1 MTRQATPA
9 PSSLQVLLEYLRPHQ
24 KEFWSGVFFL
34 LCTTLLG
41 ATIPWFIKNAMDD
54 LKKNLDA
61 QQLLIYAG
69 AILGLATIMLATRVV
84 SRIYLFSIGR
94 QVEFDLKGR
103 IFNHLLLMP
112 SSYFSINP
120 AGDLIS
126 RATSDVDNIR
136 RLLGFSV
143 LSIINAIFTYA
154 LTVPFMLAID
164 VQLTLLS
171 LSVYPIM
178 FGAVALFG
186 GELRNQQNDVQQRL
200 SGLSTLLQEDLNG
213 IALIKVYAQ
222 EENESEAFGRQNDQL
237 LEANLKLARTQNTL
251 FPLLGALAGVS
262 LLVLLWVGGPKLA
275 AGSLSIGGL
284 TALTV
289 YIAQLIFPTALLGF
303 TITSFQRGQVSIERV
318 EDILAMPPAIADPP
332 EAIPLHQPKGELEV
346 RGLTFSYANAP
357 VPTLQDIHLQVPAGS
372 AVALVGPVGAG
383 KTTLASI
390 FPHLLEIAPNQVF
403 LDGQDITRIRLADL
417 RQAIAMVPQESFL
430 FSTTVADNIRYGKPD
445 LDMEA
450 VIEVAQ
456 VARVHEEIMSF
467 PQGYQTLVG
476 ERGITLSGGQRQR
489 LALARALLLDAPVL
503 ILDDAL
509 SSVDNETAE
518 AILANLKRQQKKTVL
533 VVTHRLSASARADW
547 IAVMDQ
553 GHIVQQG
560 SHYELLRQPGLY
572 RKLWDQSQMV
582 EGVGGALEDRAL

>member
-1 MTRQATPA
+1 MTRQAA
-9 PSSLQVLLEYLRPHQ
+9 PSSIQVLLEYLRPHQ
-24 KEFWSGVFFL
+24 KEFWSGVSFL

-41 ATIPWFIKNAMDD
+41 ATIPWFIKNAIDD
-54 LKKNLDA
+54 LRKNLDY
-61 QQLLIYAG
+61 QQLLLYAG
-69 AILGLATIMLATRVV
+69 TIFGMATVMLVIRVI
-84 SRIYLFSIGR
+84 SRIYLFRIGR

-103 IFNHLLLMP
+103 IFDHLLLMP
-112 SSYFSINP
+112 PSYFSINP

-154 LTVPFMLAID
+154 LTVPFMLALD
-164 VQLTLLS
+164 VQLTLLA

-186 GELRNQQNDVQQRL
+186 GQLRNLQNEVQERL

-222 EENESEAFGRQNDQL
+222 ENNEEEAFNRQNKQL
-237 LEANLKLARTQNTL
+237 LESNIKLAQTQNTL

-275 AGSLSIGGL
+275 EGTLSIGGL

-318 EDILAMPPAIADPP
+318 ENILATPPAIADKPD
-332 EAIPLHQPKGELEV
+332 AIPLHHPQGALDV
-346 RGLTFSYANAP
+346 RGLTFSYADTLT
-357 VPTLQDIHLQVPAGS
+357 PTLQDIHLQVPIGS
-372 AVALVGPVGAG
+372 TVALVGPVGSG
-383 KTTLASI
+383 KTTLANV
-390 FPHLLEIAPNQVF
+390 FPHLLEIAPDQVF
-403 LDGQDITRIRLADL
+403 LDGQDITRIRLEDL
-417 RQAIAMVPQESFL
+417 RRAIAMVPQESFL
-430 FSTTVADNIRYGKPD
+430 FSTTVADNIRYGRPD
-445 LDMEA
+445 LDLDA

-456 VARVHEEIMSF
+456 EARVHEEIMSF

-489 LALARALLLDAPVL
+489 LALARALLMDAPVL

-518 AILANLKRQQKKTVL
+518 AIIANLKRRQNKTVL
-533 VVTHRLSASARADW
+533 LVTHRLSASARADW

-560 SHYELLRQPGLY
+560 SHYELLREPGLY
-572 RKLWDQSQMV
+572 RKLWEQSQMI
-582 EGVGGALEDRAL
+582 EGVGEALEDRTL

>member
-1 MTRQATPA
+1 MTRQAA

-24 KEFWSGVFFL
+24 KEFWTGVFFL

-41 ATIPWFIKNAMDD
+41 ATIPWFIKNAIDD
-54 LKKNLDA
+54 LRKSLDYH
-61 QQLLIYAG
+61 QFLLYAG
-69 AILGLATIMLATRVV
+69 AIFGMATVMLVIRVI
-84 SRIYLFSIGR
+84 SRIYLFRIGR

-103 IFNHLLLMP
+103 IFDHLLLMP
-112 SSYFSINP
+112 PSYFSINP
-120 AGDLIS
+120 AGDLIT

-143 LSIINAIFTYA
+143 LSILNAIFTYS
-154 LTVPFMLAID
+154 LTVPFMVAVD
-164 VQLTLLS
+164 GQLTLLA

-186 GELRNQQNDVQQRL
+186 GQLRNQQNDVQQRL

-222 EENESEAFGRQNDQL
+222 EENEEEAFGRQNKQL
-237 LEANLKLARTQNTL
+237 LEANLNLARTQNTL

-275 AGSLSIGGL
+275 EGTLSIGGF

-318 EDILAMPPAIADPP
+318 ENILATPPAIIDKPD
-332 EAIPLHQPKGELEV
+332 AIPLYNPEGALEV
-346 RGLTFSYANAP
+346 RGLTFRYANAP
-357 VPTLQDIHLQVPAGS
+357 MPTLQDIHFQVPPGS
-372 AVALVGPVGAG
+372 TVALVGPVGSG
-383 KTTLASI
+383 KTTLAHI
-390 FPHLLEIAPNQVF
+390 FPHLLEIDPNQVY
-403 LDGQDITRIRLADL
+403 LDGQDITRIRLEDL
-417 RQAIAMVPQESFL
+417 RRAIAMVPQESFL

-445 LDMEA
+445 LDLEA

-456 VARVHEEIMSF
+456 EARVHEEIMSF
-467 PQGYQTLVG
+467 PLGYQTLVG

-489 LALARALLLDAPVL
+489 IALARALLMDAPVL

-518 AILANLKRQQKKTVL
+518 AILDNLKRRQKKTVL
-533 VVTHRLSASARADW
+533 LITHRLSAAARADW

-553 GHIVQQG
+553 GHVVQQG
-560 SHYELLRQPGLY
+560 SHYELLREPGLY
-572 RKLWDQSQMV
+572 RKLWEQSQMI
-582 EGVGGALEDRAL
+582 EGVGGSLEDIIL

>member
-1 MTRQATPA
+1 MTRQAA

-24 KEFWSGVFFL
+24 KEFWTGVFFL

-41 ATIPWFIKNAMDD
+41 ATIPWFIKNAIDD
-54 LKKNLDA
+54 LGKNLDYR
-61 QQLLIYAG
+61 QLLLYAG
-69 AILGLATIMLATRVV
+69 AILGLATAMLVIRVI
-84 SRIYLFSIGR
+84 SRIYLFRIGR

-103 IFNHLLLMP
+103 IFDHLLLMP
-112 SSYFSINP
+112 PSYFSINP

-143 LSIINAIFTYA
+143 LSILNAIFTYA
-154 LTVPFMLAID
+154 LTVPFMLAMD
-164 VQLTLLS
+164 VELTLLS

-186 GELRNQQNDVQQRL
+186 GQLRNQQMDVQQRL

-222 EENESEAFGRQNDQL
+222 EENEETAFGRQNHQL
-237 LEANLKLARTQNTL
+237 LDANLKLARTQNTL

-262 LLVLLWVGGPKLA
+262 LLVLLWAGGPKLA
-275 AGSLSIGGL
+275 AGSLSIGEL

-318 EDILAMPPAIADPP
+318 ENILATPPAIADPP
-332 EAIPLHQPKGELEV
+332 NAIALQNPRGDLAVH
-346 RGLTFSYANAP
+346 GLTFRYPNTEI
-357 VPTLQDIHLQVPAGS
+357 PTLKDIHLQLSVGS
-372 AVALVGPVGAG
+372 TVALVGPVGSG
-383 KTTLASI
+383 KTTLANI

-403 LDGQDITRIRLADL
+403 LDGEDITHIRLEDL
-417 RQAIAMVPQESFL
+417 RKAIAMVPQESFL

-445 LDMEA
+445 LDLEA
-450 VIEVAQ
+450 VIEVAKT
-456 VARVHEEIMSF
+456 ARVHEEIMCF

-489 LALARALLLDAPVL
+489 LALARALIMDAPVL

-518 AILANLKRQQKKTVL
+518 AILDNLKRRQKKTVL
-533 VVTHRLSASARADW
+533 LITHRLSASARADL

-553 GHIVQQG
+553 GHIVQKG
-560 SHYELLRQPGLY
+560 SHYELLRQEGLY
-572 RKLWDQSQMV
+572 RKLWDQSQMT
-582 EGVGGALEDRAL
+582 EGVSGAP

>member
-1 MTRQATPA
+1 MTRQAA

-24 KEFWSGVFFL
+24 KEFWTGVFFL

-41 ATIPWFIKNAMDD
+41 ATIPWFIKNAIDD
-54 LKKNLDA
+54 LGKNLDYR
-61 QQLLIYAG
+61 QLLLYAG
-69 AILGLATIMLATRVV
+69 AILGLATAMLVIRVI
-84 SRIYLFSIGR
+84 SRIYLFRIGR

-103 IFNHLLLMP
+103 IFDHLLLMP
-112 SSYFSINP
+112 PSYFSINP

-143 LSIINAIFTYA
+143 LSILNAIFTYA
-154 LTVPFMLAID
+154 LTVPFMLAMD
-164 VQLTLLS
+164 VELTLLS

-186 GELRNQQNDVQQRL
+186 GQLRNQQMDVQQRL

-222 EENESEAFGRQNDQL
+222 EENEETAFGRQNQQL
-237 LEANLKLARTQNTL
+237 LDANLKLARTQNTL

-262 LLVLLWVGGPKLA
+262 LLVLLWAGGPKLA
-275 AGSLSIGGL
+275 AGSLSIGEL

-318 EDILAMPPAIADPP
+318 ENILATPPAIADPP
-332 EAIPLHQPKGELEV
+332 NAIALQNPKGDLAV
-346 RGLTFSYANAP
+346 DGLTFSYPNTE
-357 VPTLQDIHLQVPAGS
+357 VPTLKDIHLQLSAGS
-372 AVALVGPVGAG
+372 TVALVGPVGSG
-383 KTTLASI
+383 KTTLANI
-390 FPHLLEIAPNQVF
+390 FPHLLEIAPKQVF
-403 LDGQDITRIRLADL
+403 LDGEDITHIRLEDL
-417 RQAIAMVPQESFL
+417 RKAIAMVPQESFL

-445 LDMEA
+445 LDLEA
-450 VIEVAQ
+450 VIEVAKT
-456 VARVHEEIMSF
+456 ARVHEEIMCF

-489 LALARALLLDAPVL
+489 LALARALIMDAPVL

-518 AILANLKRQQKKTVL
+518 AILDNLKRRQKKTVL
-533 VVTHRLSASARADW
+533 LITHRLSASARADL

-560 SHYELLRQPGLY
+560 SHYELLRQEGLY
-572 RKLWDQSQMV
+572 RKLWEQSQMT
-582 EGVGGALEDRAL
+582 EGVSGAF

>member
-1 MTRQATPA
+1 MTRQAA

-24 KEFWSGVFFL
+24 KEFWTGVFFL

-41 ATIPWFIKNAMDD
+41 ATIPWFIKNAIDD
-54 LKKNLDA
+54 LGKNLDYR
-61 QQLLIYAG
+61 QLLLYAG
-69 AILGLATIMLATRVV
+69 AILGLATAMLVIRVI
-84 SRIYLFSIGR
+84 SRIYLFRIGR

-103 IFNHLLLMP
+103 IFDHLLLMP
-112 SSYFSINP
+112 PSYFSINP

-143 LSIINAIFTYA
+143 LSILNAIFTYV
-154 LTVPFMLAID
+154 LTVPFMLAMD
-164 VQLTLLS
+164 VELTLLS

-186 GELRNQQNDVQQRL
+186 GQLRNQQMDVQQRL

-222 EENESEAFGRQNDQL
+222 EENEEAAFGRQNQQL

-262 LLVLLWVGGPKLA
+262 LLVLLWAGGPKLA
-275 AGSLSIGGL
+275 EGSLSIGEL

-318 EDILAMPPAIADPP
+318 ENILATTPAIADPP
-332 EAIPLHQPKGELEV
+332 DAIAFQNPKGDLAV
-346 RGLTFSYANAP
+346 SGLTFSYPNAK
-357 VPTLQDIHLQVPAGS
+357 VPTLKDIHLQLPAGS
-372 AVALVGPVGAG
+372 TAALVGPVGSG
-383 KTTLASI
+383 KTTLANV

-403 LDGQDITRIRLADL
+403 LDGEDITHIRLKDV
-417 RQAIAMVPQESFL
+417 RKAIAMVPQESFL

-445 LDMEA
+445 LDLEA
-450 VIEVAQ
+450 VIEVAKT
-456 VARVHEEIMSF
+456 ARVHEEIMCF

-489 LALARALLLDAPVL
+489 LALARALLMDAPVL

-518 AILANLKRQQKKTVL
+518 AILDNLKRRQKKTVL
-533 VVTHRLSASARADW
+533 LITHRLSASARADL

-560 SHYELLRQPGLY
+560 SHYELLRQEGLY
-572 RKLWDQSQMV
+572 RKLWEQSQMT
-582 EGVGGALEDRAL
+582 EGVSGAL

>member
-1 MTRQATPA
+1 MTRQAA
-9 PSSLQVLLEYLRPHQ
+9 PSSIQVLLEYLRPHQ
-24 KEFWSGVFFL
+24 REFWSGVFFL

-41 ATIPWFIKNAMDD
+41 ATIPWFIKNAIDD
-54 LKKNLDA
+54 LRKNLDY
-61 QQLLIYAG
+61 QQLLFYAG
-69 AILGLATIMLATRVV
+69 VIFGMATVMLVIRVI
-84 SRIYLFSIGR
+84 SRIYLFRIGR

-103 IFNHLLLMP
+103 IFDHLLLMP
-112 SSYFSINP
+112 PSYFSINP

-154 LTVPFMLAID
+154 LTVPFMLALD
-164 VQLTLLS
+164 VQLTLLA
-171 LSVYPIM
+171 LAVYPIM

-186 GELRNQQNDVQQRL
+186 GQLRNLQNEVQQRL

-222 EENESEAFGRQNDQL
+222 ENNEEEAFNRQNKQL
-237 LEANLKLARTQNTL
+237 LEANIKLARTQNTL

-275 AGSLSIGGL
+275 EGTLSIGGL

-318 EDILAMPPAIADPP
+318 ENILATPPAIAD
-332 EAIPLHQPKGELEV
+332 EADAISLHDPRGALEV
-346 RGLTFSYANAP
+346 RGLTFSYADAP
-357 VPTLQDIHLQVPAGS
+357 TPTLQDIHLQVPIGS
-372 AVALVGPVGAG
+372 TVALVGPVGSG
-383 KTTLASI
+383 KTTLANV

-403 LDGQDITRIRLADL
+403 LDGQDITRIRLGDL

-430 FSTTVADNIRYGKPD
+430 FSTTVADNIRYGRPD
-445 LDMEA
+445 LDLEA

-456 VARVHEEIMSF
+456 EARVHEEIMSF

-489 LALARALLLDAPVL
+489 IALARALLMDAPVL

-518 AILANLKRQQKKTVL
+518 AIIANLKRRQNKTVL
-533 VVTHRLSASARADW
+533 LVTHRLSASARADW

-560 SHYELLRQPGLY
+560 SHYELLREPGLY
-572 RKLWDQSQMV
+572 RKLWEQSQMI
-582 EGVGGALEDRAL
+582 EGVGEVLEDRAL

>member
-1 MTRQATPA
+1 MTRQAA
-9 PSSLQVLLEYLRPHQ
+9 PSSIQVLLEYLRPHQ
-24 KEFWSGVFFL
+24 REFWSGVFFL

-41 ATIPWFIKNAMDD
+41 ATIPWFIKNAIDD
-54 LKKNLDA
+54 LRKNLDY
-61 QQLLIYAG
+61 QQLLFYAG
-69 AILGLATIMLATRVV
+69 VIFGMATVMLVIRVI
-84 SRIYLFSIGR
+84 SRIYLFRIGR

-103 IFNHLLLMP
+103 IFDHLLLMP
-112 SSYFSINP
+112 PSYFSINP

-154 LTVPFMLAID
+154 LTVPFMLALD
-164 VQLTLLS
+164 VQLTLLA

-186 GELRNQQNDVQQRL
+186 GQLRNLQNEVQQRL

-222 EENESEAFGRQNDQL
+222 EDNEEEAFNRQNKQL
-237 LEANLKLARTQNTL
+237 LEANIKLARTQNTL

-275 AGSLSIGGL
+275 EGTLSIGGL

-318 EDILAMPPAIADPP
+318 ENILATPPAIAD
-332 EAIPLHQPKGELEV
+332 EADAISLHDPQGALEV
-346 RGLTFSYANAP
+346 RGLTFSYADAP
-357 VPTLQDIHLQVPAGS
+357 TPTLQDIHLQVPIGS
-372 AVALVGPVGAG
+372 TVALVGPVGSG
-383 KTTLASI
+383 KTTLANV

-403 LDGQDITRIRLADL
+403 LDGQDITHIRLGDL

-430 FSTTVADNIRYGKPD
+430 FSTTVADNIRYGRPD
-445 LDMEA
+445 LDLEA

-456 VARVHEEIMSF
+456 EARVHEEIMSF

-489 LALARALLLDAPVL
+489 IALARALLMDAPVL

-518 AILANLKRQQKKTVL
+518 AIIANLKRRQNKTVL
-533 VVTHRLSASARADW
+533 LVTHRLSASARADW

-553 GHIVQQG
+553 GRMVQQG
-560 SHYELLRQPGLY
+560 NHYELLREPGLY
-572 RKLWDQSQMV
+572 RKLWEQSQMI
-582 EGVGGALEDRAL
+582 EGVGEALEDRTF

>member
-1 MTRQATPA
+1 MTRQAA
-9 PSSLQVLLEYLRPHQ
+9 PSSIQVLLEYLRPHQ
-24 KEFWSGVFFL
+24 REFWSGVFFL
-34 LCTTLLG
+34 LCTTLLS
-41 ATIPWFIKNAMDD
+41 ATIPWFIKNAIDD
-54 LKKNLDA
+54 LRKNLDY
-61 QQLLIYAG
+61 QQLLFYAG
-69 AILGLATIMLATRVV
+69 VIFGMATVMLVIRVI
-84 SRIYLFSIGR
+84 SRIYLFRIGR

-103 IFNHLLLMP
+103 IFDHLLLMP
-112 SSYFSINP
+112 PSYFSINP

-154 LTVPFMLAID
+154 LTVPFMLALD
-164 VQLTLLS
+164 VQLTLLA

-186 GELRNQQNDVQQRL
+186 GQLRNLQNEVQQRL

-222 EENESEAFGRQNDQL
+222 EDNEEEAFNRQNKQL
-237 LEANLKLARTQNTL
+237 LEANIKLARTQNTL

-275 AGSLSIGGL
+275 EGTLSIGGL

-318 EDILAMPPAIADPP
+318 ENILATPPAIADEPD
-332 EAIPLHQPKGELEV
+332 AISLHNPQGALEV
-346 RGLTFSYANAP
+346 RGLTFSYADAP
-357 VPTLQDIHLQVPAGS
+357 TPTLQDIHLQVPIGS
-372 AVALVGPVGAG
+372 TVALVGPVGSG
-383 KTTLASI
+383 KTTLANV

-403 LDGQDITRIRLADL
+403 LDGQDIMRIRLGDL

-430 FSTTVADNIRYGKPD
+430 FSTTVADNIRYGRPD
-445 LDMEA
+445 LDLEA

-456 VARVHEEIMSF
+456 EARVHQEIMCF

-489 LALARALLLDAPVL
+489 IALARALLMDAPVL

-518 AILANLKRQQKKTVL
+518 AIIANLKRRQNKTVL
-533 VVTHRLSASARADW
+533 LVTHRLSASARADW

-560 SHYELLRQPGLY
+560 SHYELLREPGLY
-572 RKLWDQSQMV
+572 RKLWEQSQMI
-582 EGVGGALEDRAL
+582 EGVGEALEDRAL

>member
-1 MTRQATPA
+1 MTRQAA

-41 ATIPWFIKNAMDD
+41 ATIPWFIKNAIDD
-54 LKKNLDA
+54 LRKNLDYH
-61 QQLLIYAG
+61 QLLLYAG
-69 AILGLATIMLATRVV
+69 AIFGMATLMLVIRVI
-84 SRIYLFSIGR
+84 SRIYLFRIGR

-103 IFNHLLLMP
+103 IFDHLLLMSP
-112 SSYFSINP
+112 SYFSINP

-143 LSIINAIFTYA
+143 LSILNAIFTYS
-154 LTVPFMLAID
+154 LTVPFMLAVD
-164 VQLTLLS
+164 VQLTLLA

-178 FGAVALFG
+178 FGTVALVG
-186 GELRNQQNDVQQRL
+186 GKLRNQQNDVQQRL

-222 EENESEAFGRQNDQL
+222 EENEEEAFGRQNKQL
-237 LEANLKLARTQNTL
+237 LEANLNLARTQNTL

-262 LLVLLWVGGPKLA
+262 LLVLLWAGGPKLA
-275 AGSLSIGGL
+275 EGTLSIGGL

-318 EDILAMPPAIADPP
+318 ENILATPPAITDRPD
-332 EAIPLHQPKGELEV
+332 AIPLHNPKGALEV
-346 RGLTFSYANAP
+346 RGLTFRHANTSI
-357 VPTLQDIHLQVPAGS
+357 PTLQDIHLQVPIGS
-372 AVALVGPVGAG
+372 TVALVGPVGSG
-383 KTTLASI
+383 KTTLAHI

-417 RQAIAMVPQESFL
+417 RRAIAMVPQESFL

-445 LDMEA
+445 LDLEA

-456 VARVHEEIMSF
+456 EARVHEEIMSF

-489 LALARALLLDAPVL
+489 IALARALLMDAPVL

-518 AILANLKRQQKKTVL
+518 AILENLKRRQKKTVL
-533 VVTHRLSASARADW
+533 LITHRLSASARADW

-553 GHIVQQG
+553 GHMVQQG
-560 SHYELLRQPGLY
+560 SHYELLREQGLY
-572 RKLWDQSQMV
+572 RKLWEQSQMI
-582 EGVGGALEDRAL
+582 EGVGGALEDRIR

>member
-1 MTRQATPA
+1 MTRQAA

-24 KEFWSGVFFL
+24 KEFWTGVFFL

-41 ATIPWFIKNAMDD
+41 ATIPWFIKNAIDD
-54 LKKNLDA
+54 LGKNLDY
-61 QQLLIYAG
+61 QQLLLYAG
-69 AILGLATIMLATRVV
+69 AILGLATAMLVIRVI
-84 SRIYLFSIGR
+84 SRIYLFRIGR

-103 IFNHLLLMP
+103 IFDHLLLMP
-112 SSYFSINP
+112 PSYFSINP

-143 LSIINAIFTYA
+143 LSILNAIFTYA
-154 LTVPFMLAID
+154 LTVPFMLAMD
-164 VQLTLLS
+164 VELTLLS

-186 GELRNQQNDVQQRL
+186 GQLRNQQMDVQQRL

-222 EENESEAFGRQNDQL
+222 EENEETAFGRQNQQL
-237 LEANLKLARTQNTL
+237 LDANLKLARTQNTL

-262 LLVLLWVGGPKLA
+262 LLVLLWAGGPKLA
-275 AGSLSIGGL
+275 AGSLSIGEL

-318 EDILAMPPAIADPP
+318 ENILATPPAIADPP
-332 EAIPLHQPKGELEV
+332 NAVALQNPRGDLAVH
-346 RGLTFSYANAP
+346 GLTFSYPNTEI
-357 VPTLQDIHLQVPAGS
+357 PTLKDIHLQLFAGS
-372 AVALVGPVGAG
+372 TVALVGPVGSG
-383 KTTLASI
+383 KTTLANI

-403 LDGQDITRIRLADL
+403 LDGEDITHIRLEDL
-417 RQAIAMVPQESFL
+417 RKAIAMVPQESFL

-445 LDMEA
+445 LDLEA
-450 VIEVAQ
+450 VIEVAKTS
-456 VARVHEEIMSF
+456 RVHEEIMCF

-489 LALARALLLDAPVL
+489 LALARALIMDAPVL

-518 AILANLKRQQKKTVL
+518 AILDNLKRRQKKTVL
-533 VVTHRLSASARADW
+533 LITHRLSASARADL

-560 SHYELLRQPGLY
+560 SHYELLRQEGLY
-572 RKLWDQSQMV
+572 RKLWDQSQMT
-582 EGVGGALEDRAL
+582 EGVSGAL